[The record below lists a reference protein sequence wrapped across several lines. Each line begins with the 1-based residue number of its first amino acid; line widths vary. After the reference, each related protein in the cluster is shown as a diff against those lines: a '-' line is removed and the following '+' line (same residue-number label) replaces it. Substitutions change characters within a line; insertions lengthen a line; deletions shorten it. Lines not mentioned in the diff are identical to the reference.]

1 VRPALASGSF
11 RRMNPH
17 QPLIDQL
24 YREEIL
30 RARAQ
35 SPEERIRG
43 AFEMSK
49 LALGI
54 MRAGVRHQFPGATEE
69 EVLEHCRERLRRM
82 RRTQDWGIFENPGR

>member
-1 VRPALASGSF
+1 MSEF
-11 RRMNPH
+11 

-35 SPEERIRG
+35 TPEERIRG
-43 AFEMSK
+43 TFEMSE

-54 MRAGVRHQFPGATEE
+54 MRAGVRHQFPDAPDE

-82 RRTQDWGIFENPGR
+82 RRTQDWGVFENPGR